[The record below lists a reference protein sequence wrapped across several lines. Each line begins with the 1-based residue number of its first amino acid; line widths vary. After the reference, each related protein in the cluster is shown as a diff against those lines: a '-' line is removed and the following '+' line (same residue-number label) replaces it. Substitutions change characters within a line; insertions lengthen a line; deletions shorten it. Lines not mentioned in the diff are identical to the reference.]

1 MSTSLKK
8 VGFVRQPVACLAVTF
23 TVGSALEFV
32 SVGLDHPG
40 VTVLEGVD
48 WVVGRGE
55 RWVVLGP
62 NGSGKTTIFQLASG
76 YLHPSRGAVSILGG
90 RLGRVDVRALR
101 RRIGIVSS
109 SVTKKI
115 LPGVSAAEVVLS
127 GRLGDLEPWWGSY
140 DDADRQRA
148 AGLLHDAGIAE
159 VAERPFGALSEGER
173 QRVLLAR
180 AVMSEP
186 ELLLLDEPAAGLD
199 MGARERLVA
208 FLSSVSA
215 AASAATAVMVTHH
228 VEEIPAGFT
237 HALLLRSGTV
247 VAKGCLDEVMTSD
260 LISRTFDVEV
270 TVSSQRGRWIANA
283 QRP

>member
-1 MSTSLKK
+1 M
-8 VGFVRQPVACLAVTF
+8 GFERQPVVWLAVTF
-23 TVGSALEFV
+23 TDGSALEFV
-32 SVGLDHPG
+32 SVGLDRPG

-48 WVVGRGE
+48 WAVGRGE

-76 YLHPSRGAVSILGG
+76 YLHPSRGTVSILGG

-109 SVTKKI
+109 AVARKL
-115 LPGVSAAEVVLS
+115 LPGVSASEVVIS
-127 GRLGDLEPWWGSY
+127 GCLGDLEPWWGSY
-140 DDADRQRA
+140 DDADRERA
-148 AGLLHDAGIAE
+148 SGLLADAGIAE
-159 VAERPFGALSEGER
+159 LAGRPFGALSEGER

-180 AVMSEP
+180 ALMSEP

-199 MGARERLVA
+199 MGARERLVS
-208 FLSSVSA
+208 FLGSVA
-215 AASAATAVMVTHH
+215 TGPASVTAVMVTHH

-247 VAKGCLDEVMTSD
+247 VAKGSLDEVMTSE
-260 LISRTFDVEV
+260 LISQTFDVDV
-270 TVSSQRGRWIANA
+270 VVDSRQGRWSATSK
-283 QRP
+283 RS